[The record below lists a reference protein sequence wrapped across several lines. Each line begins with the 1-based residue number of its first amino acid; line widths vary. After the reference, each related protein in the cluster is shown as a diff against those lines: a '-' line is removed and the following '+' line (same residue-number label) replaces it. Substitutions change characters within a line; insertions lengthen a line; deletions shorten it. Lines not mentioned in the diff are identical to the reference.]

1 MLSLQNQNHNNNNKP
16 LYAFCVVKVA
26 KNQIKMDK
34 KQVAIF
40 ENEEFGK
47 VRVLGTPEEPM
58 FVASDVAN
66 ALGYKNTRDAI
77 AKHVDDVDKADVAIH
92 DGRQNRTMTI
102 INESGVYA
110 LIFGSK
116 LERAKKFKHWVTSE
130 VLPVIRKQG
139 YYGNNEA
146 FCKLAEQYGTLCNTM
161 ANQYGT
167 ICNAVELIAK
177 TQQQTNE
184 MLSMIV
190 DTVKIMAHHV
200 LQPNQNQNQTKPSL
214 QPYQINKKDT
224 YTASE
229 ICSAFGFQSAQ
240 QLNNELVRRG
250 IISRDRYNL
259 DITPEYADKGIA
271 ILKRF
276 NFRGK
281 EINTYVVWTSQ
292 GIDFL
297 KSIL

>member
-1 MLSLQNQNHNNNNKP
+1 
-16 LYAFCVVKVA
+16 
-26 KNQIKMDK
+26 MDK

-130 VLPVIRKQG
+130 VLPSIRRQG

-200 LQPNQNQNQTKPSL
+200 LQPNQTKPSL
-214 QPYQINKKDT
+214 QPNQINKKDT